1 MLTTSRFG
9 RPSALRFAAL
19 FWAANLLLVTLIC
32 AAQDYPQTPRE
43 YLKLMDSNGDGRI
56 SEAEYVE
63 YMSRSFSRMD
73 TNGDGVLES
82 SELPG
87 GRGKPISLREFQ
99 DNLRRQFH
107 RIDRN
112 HDGYLSAK
120 ELAQPPG

>member
-1 MLTTSRFG
+1 MFG
-9 RPSALRFAAL
+9 RPSLSRPVRVLAAS
-19 FWAANLLLVTLIC
+19 LLLISAVA

-43 YLKLMDSNGDGRI
+43 YLRLMDANGDGKI

-63 YMSRSFSRMD
+63 YMSRSFLRMD
-73 TNGDGVLES
+73 TNGDGILEP

-87 GRGKPISLREFQ
+87 GHGRSISLREFQ

-107 RIDRN
+107 RLDRN